1 MARKDVVS
9 MPRVRFFQ
17 ELERHAALLF
27 DENEEGALFGLVLG
41 AGASR
46 SAGIPVTAEMVE
58 LLERQIK
65 LMWPDWTADETPRTF
80 SALIALL
87 HDISDEWDVRHF
99 LRLCIRR
106 GSREPNL
113 THLISANLACLEI
126 FNPIITTNFDDLTLA
141 AFWSLPYN
149 VAYSEPFVIYDPRT
163 VRLKQTRP
171 GEETPVIIKAHGHHT
186 QYGMGIIENQIREL
200 APSVK
205 SIIRRFDP
213 PRVGYIV
220 AGYSGGWPDGVMEAL
235 KDERITRNKV
245 IYWFH
250 RGRLPRCDEFPAP
263 LRELVERSDVRFV
276 QSNDIDY
283 LFMRISGVMN
293 DTMPGSAWLLDEF
306 DLFTSPSAHERLL
319 GRERLRFYNRKGRT
333 RWWRRSRGRHR
344 VYARPSE
351 IETSDPK
358 DLALF
363 RLGTRAEA
371 RRDLGIPALCRTL
384 LPILRD
390 IERWDKESFMPYEC
404 LPDGLKPKFDT
415 MGVLKEL
422 EGEAPGIEK
431 LREAI
436 SPRIP
441 WTRRN
446 RHLLRIALEPHT
458 EPILSHDLLRAI
470 NALIAA

>member
-1 MARKDVVS
+1 
-9 MPRVRFFQ
+9 MPRIRFFQ
-17 ELERHAALLF
+17 ELERYADLLF
-27 DENEEGALFGLVLG
+27 DDDEEGPLFGLVLG

-46 SAGIPVTAEMVE
+46 SAGIPVTVEMVE
-58 LLERQIK
+58 LLEQQIK
-65 LMWPDWTADETPRTF
+65 FMWPTWPVDETPRRF
-80 SALIALL
+80 SDLISLL
-87 HDISDEWDVRHF
+87 YEISGEWDVRHF

-113 THLISANLACLEI
+113 THLISANLACLGI

-141 AFWSLPYN
+141 SFWSLPYN

-163 VRLKQTRP
+163 THLKQASL

-186 QYGMGIIENQIREL
+186 QYGMGIIENRVRAL

-205 SIIRRFDP
+205 AIMRIFGA

-220 AGYSGGWPDGVMEAL
+220 AGYSGSWPDGIMEAL
-235 KDERITRNKV
+235 KDERLTRNKV

-250 RGRLPRCDEFPAP
+250 RSRLPRFEDLPGP
-263 LRELVERSDVRFV
+263 LRELIERSDVRFV
-276 QSNDIDY
+276 QSDDLDY

-293 DTMPGSAWLLDEF
+293 DTMPGSAWLLNGI
-306 DLFTSPSAHERLL
+306 DLFTSPTTHERLVARDL
-319 GRERLRFYNRKGRT
+319 LRAYQQKGRK
-333 RWWRRSRGRHR
+333 RWWTQRRGRHR

-351 IETSDPK
+351 VERADPK
-358 DLALF
+358 DLARF
-363 RLGTRAEA
+363 RFGTRAEA
-371 RRDLGIPALCRTL
+371 RRDMGIPALRQTL

-404 LPDGLKPKFDT
+404 LPDRLKPKFDT

-436 SPRIP
+436 SPRIS

-458 EPILSHDLLRAI
+458 EPIVSHDLLSAI
-470 NALIAA
+470 DALIKV